1 MENIL
6 NKTICIEDYLGNEI
20 TKFEVDEKGNI
31 KGLIKNGSIADITL
45 DNEVRIQSEEKIQ
58 SEYNFFKEEIYN
70 YINNTENEEFCKISD
85 EEVDKLVDKVVDK
98 VMCDD
103 EMNTEINNTIEWYVN
118 HAIYEEVR

>member
-6 NKTICIEDYLGNEI
+6 NKTIHIEDYYGNEI

-31 KGLIKNGSIADITL
+31 KGLIKNGSIADITP

-58 SEYNFFKEEIYN
+58 SEYNFFKEEVYN
-70 YINNTENEEFCKISD
+70 YISNAENEEFCKMSD
-85 EEVDKLVDKVVDK
+85 EKVDELVDKVVDK

-118 HAIYEEVR
+118 KEMI

>member
-6 NKTICIEDYLGNEI
+6 NKTIHIEDYYGNEI

-31 KGLIKNGSIADITL
+31 KGLIKNGSIADITP

-70 YINNTENEEFCKISD
+70 YISNTEDEEFCKLSG
-85 EEVDKLVDKVVDK
+85 EEINKLVDKVVDK
-98 VMCDD
+98 VMCDG
-103 EMNTEINNTIEWYVN
+103 EMNVEIHNTIEWYVN
-118 HAIYEEVR
+118 KEMI